1 MLCKPV
7 ASIILH
13 TAAFLIAGNQQLL
26 VRSLVSLLLVPMASL
41 LPTTHILSLH
51 RTEKRKRIW
60 KRGYTRFRLVRSGRT
75 SKLFSCFY
83 LNFFFFACF
92 YRSLCVLYYSTPC
105 VIASN
110 AWDHV
115 SEEGEFRP
123 PSLQEHTALTY
134 KVRLPFQAGS
144 SHLRTEKADRPNS
157 IFLTISKLIICVT
170 RF

>member
-83 LNFFFFACF
+83 LNFFFFCLFLSFLMCAILL
-92 YRSLCVLYYSTPC
+92 YSLRYSIQRVGPRVWRRRIQT
-105 VIASN
+105 A
-110 AWDHV
+110 
-115 SEEGEFRP
+115 FP
-123 PSLQEHTALTY
+123 PGTHRTHIQGKTSFSGWKQSLTNRESWQT
-134 KVRLPFQAGS
+134 
-144 SHLRTEKADRPNS
+144 
-157 IFLTISKLIICVT
+157 
-170 RF
+170 